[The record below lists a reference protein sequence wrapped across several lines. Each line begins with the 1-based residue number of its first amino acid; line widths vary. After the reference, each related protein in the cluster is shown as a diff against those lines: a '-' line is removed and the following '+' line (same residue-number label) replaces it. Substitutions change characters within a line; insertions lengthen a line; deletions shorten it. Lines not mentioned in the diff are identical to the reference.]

1 MNQIKNILKL
11 LTPIERKQLYILFFT
26 NLIVAVLDMVGVASI
41 MPFISLIS
49 NQQLIITNNSLKTI
63 YLYFNFTST
72 RQFVFVFGIVVLIL
86 LIISIALKSI
96 TTYYQTKFA
105 LMREYTIGKRLV
117 EGYLNQPYAWFLTQN
132 SADLGKTIL
141 SEIQGIIIGCIM
153 PMMIIISQGF
163 VVFSLLILLLLVDT
177 SLALIIG
184 TVLISTYF
192 IINKLMN
199 GGLSKIG
206 IERINANKERYVA
219 VSEAFGGIKEVK
231 VNGLEKYYIRNFS
244 KPAEVYAKNQATAQ
258 VIAQIPRFLIEGIA
272 FGMMLLILLYLIYRG
287 ENIGNILP
295 IISLYAFAAYR
306 LLPATQQVYGSYSQ
320 IKFSS
325 PALDA
330 LKKELEQLNPQSEI
344 LHPHNIMPLNDCIV
358 LDNISFT
365 YPNSSQQ
372 ALSNLNLKIKAHNT
386 IGFVGSTGSGKT
398 TTIDIIL
405 GILEAQNGSLLIDG
419 VKITDENRR
428 SWQNSIGF
436 VPQQI
441 YLADDTIASNI
452 AFGVEKDKINY
463 TAIEKAS
470 RIANLHDFVT
480 TELPN
485 GYDTNI
491 GERGVRLSGGQR
503 QRIGIARALYHNPQV
518 LILDEATSA
527 LDNITENA
535 VMEAINNIEKQITI
549 IMVAHRLS
557 TVRKCDMIYFIEHGV
572 LKGQGTF
579 EELKN
584 KIDVFRTMAK
594 S

>member
-1 MNQIKNILKL
+1 
-11 LTPIERKQLYILFFT
+11 
-26 NLIVAVLDMVGVASI
+26 
-41 MPFISLIS
+41 
-49 NQQLIITNNSLKTI
+49 
-63 YLYFNFTST
+63 
-72 RQFVFVFGIVVLIL
+72 
-86 LIISIALKSI
+86 
-96 TTYYQTKFA
+96 
-105 LMREYTIGKRLV
+105 
-117 EGYLNQPYAWFLTQN
+117 
-132 SADLGKTIL
+132 
-141 SEIQGIIIGCIM
+141 
-153 PMMIIISQGF
+153 
-163 VVFSLLILLLLVDT
+163 
-177 SLALIIG
+177 
-184 TVLISTYF
+184 
-192 IINKLMN
+192 
-199 GGLSKIG
+199 
-206 IERINANKERYVA
+206 
-219 VSEAFGGIKEVK
+219 
-231 VNGLEKYYIRNFS
+231 
-244 KPAEVYAKNQATAQ
+244 
-258 VIAQIPRFLIEGIA
+258 
-272 FGMMLLILLYLIYRG
+272 
-287 ENIGNILP
+287 
-295 IISLYAFAAYR
+295 LYAFAAYR